1 MNLIPDQPIL
11 TGDQILPY
19 IPQRAPMVFV
29 DTFYG
34 MIDNAQYSSLL
45 VTPDMVFVEDGK
57 LLDIGLIEFLTQS
70 GYVWFSYREKVIL
83 QKSDLEITKGYLC
96 KIKNVHVS
104 STPPIGTRIY
114 SRMDVIFFSSSF
126 CTIHMTAYTE
136 DGTLAEGDF
145 DVISLN

>member
-1 MNLIPDQPIL
+1 MNLIPAHPIL
-11 TGDQILPY
+11 TGDQILSY

-34 MIDNAQYSSLL
+34 MIDNAQYSSLF
-45 VTPDMVFVEDGK
+45 VTPDMAFVEDGK
-57 LLDIGLIEFLTQS
+57 LLDIGLIEFLSQS

-96 KIKNVHVS
+96 KIKNVHVF
-104 STPPIGTRIY
+104 STPTTGTRIY
-114 SRMDVIFFSSSF
+114 SKMDVIFFSSSL
-126 CTIHMTAYTE
+126 CSVHLTAYTE
-136 DGTLAEGDF
+136 NDTLAEGDF

>member
-1 MNLIPDQPIL
+1 MNFIPDKPIL
-11 TGDQILPY
+11 TGEQILPY
-19 IPQRAPMVFV
+19 IPHRAPMVFV

-45 VTPDMVFVEDGK
+45 VSPDMAFLEDGK

-70 GYVWFSYREKVIL
+70 GYVWFSYREKVIM

-104 STPPIGTRIY
+104 GTPHIGTRIY

>member
-1 MNLIPDQPIL
+1 MNFIPDTPIL
-11 TGDQILPY
+11 TGEQILPY
-19 IPQRAPMVFV
+19 LPQRPPMVFV
-29 DTFYG
+29 DSFFG
-34 MIDNAQYSSLL
+34 MFDNVQYSSLL
-45 VTPDMVFVEDGK
+45 ITPEMVFVEDGR

-104 STPPIGTRIY
+104 DTPRTGTRIY
-114 SRMDVIFFSSSF
+114 SKMEVIFYSSSF
-126 CTIHMTAYTE
+126 STIHLTAYTE
-136 DGTLAEGDF
+136 NGTLAEGDF

>member
-1 MNLIPDQPIL
+1 MNFIPDKPIL

-45 VTPDMVFVEDGK
+45 VTPDMVFVENGK

-83 QKSDLEITKGYLC
+83 QKNDLEITKGYLC

-104 STPPIGTRIY
+104 ETPGIGTRIY
-114 SRMDVIFFSSSF
+114 SRMDVIYFSTSF

-136 DGTLAEGDF
+136 NGTLAEGDF

>member
-1 MNLIPDQPIL
+1 MNRIPDQPIL

-34 MIDNAQYSSLL
+34 LIDDAQYSSLL
-45 VTPDMVFVEDGK
+45 VTPDMAFVEDGK

-70 GYVWFSYREKVIL
+70 GYVWFSYREKVLL
-83 QKSDLEITKGYLC
+83 QKSDLEIMKGYLY

-104 STPPIGTRIY
+104 DTPCTGTRIY
-114 SRMDVIFFSSSF
+114 SKMDVVFFSSSF
-126 CTIHMTAYTE
+126 STIHLTAFTE
-136 DGTLAEGDF
+136 NGTLAEGDF

>member
-19 IPQRAPMVFV
+19 IPQRPPMVFV

-45 VTPDMVFVEDGK
+45 VTSDMVFVENGK

-83 QKSDLEITKGYLC
+83 QKSDLEIAKGYLC
-96 KIKNVHVS
+96 KIKNVHVFN
-104 STPPIGTRIY
+104 TPCVGTRIY
-114 SRMDVIFFSSSF
+114 SRMDVIFFSTSF
-126 CTIHMTAYTE
+126 CTIHLTAYTE

>member
-1 MNLIPDQPIL
+1 MNLIPDKPML

-19 IPQRAPMVFV
+19 IPQRPPMVFV

-34 MIDNAQYSSLL
+34 MIDDAQYSSLL
-45 VTPDMVFVEDGK
+45 VTPDMEFVEDGK

-96 KIKNVHVS
+96 KIKNVLVS
-104 STPPIGTRIY
+104 GTPSTGTRIY

-136 DGTLAEGDF
+136 NGTLAEGDF

>member
-1 MNLIPDQPIL
+1 MNFIPDKPIL

-19 IPQRAPMVFV
+19 IPQRLPMVFV

-70 GYVWFSYREKVIL
+70 GYVWFSYREKIIL

-104 STPPIGTRIY
+104 DTPSIGTRIY

>member
-19 IPQRAPMVFV
+19 IPQRPPMVFV

-34 MIDNAQYSSLL
+34 LIDNALYSSLL

-104 STPPIGTRIY
+104 DTPSIGTRIY

-126 CTIHMTAYTE
+126 STIHMTAYTE

>member
-11 TGDQILPY
+11 TGDQIFPY
-19 IPQRAPMVFV
+19 IPQRPPMVFV

-34 MIDNAQYSSLL
+34 MMDNAIYSSLL
-45 VTPDMVFVEDGK
+45 VTPDMVFVENGR

-70 GYVWFSYREKVIL
+70 GYVWFCYYEKVVL
-83 QKSDLEITKGYLC
+83 QKSDMEITKGYIC
-96 KIKNVHVS
+96 KIKNVHVLN
-104 STPPIGTRIY
+104 TPRVGTRIY
-114 SRMDVIFFSSSF
+114 SKMDVIFYSSSF

-145 DVISLN
+145 DVISFS

>member
-19 IPQRAPMVFV
+19 IPQRPPMVFV

-34 MIDNAQYSSLL
+34 LIDNALYSSLL

-83 QKSDLEITKGYLC
+83 QKGDLEITKGYLC

-104 STPPIGTRIY
+104 DTPSIGTRIY

-126 CTIHMTAYTE
+126 STIHMTAYTE

>member
-1 MNLIPDQPIL
+1 MNFIPDKPIL

-19 IPQRAPMVFV
+19 IPQRPPMVFV

>member
-45 VTPDMVFVEDGK
+45 ITPDMVFVEDGK

>member
-1 MNLIPDQPIL
+1 MNFIPDKPIL
-11 TGDQILPY
+11 IGDQILPY
-19 IPQRAPMVFV
+19 IPQREPMVFV

-45 VTPDMVFVEDGK
+45 ITPDMVFVEDGK

-83 QKSDLEITKGYLC
+83 QKNDLEITKGYLC
-96 KIKNVHVS
+96 KIKNVHVFD
-104 STPPIGTRIY
+104 TPSIGTRIY
-114 SRMDVIFFSSSF
+114 SRMDVIYFSTSF

-136 DGTLAEGDF
+136 NGTLAEGDF

>member
-1 MNLIPDQPIL
+1 MNHIPDHPIL
-11 TGDQILPY
+11 TGDQILSY
-19 IPQRAPMVFV
+19 IPQRPPMVFV

-45 VTPDMVFVEDGK
+45 VTPDMMFMEDGK

-70 GYVWFSYREKVIL
+70 GYVWFCYYEKVLL

-96 KIKNVHVS
+96 KIKNVHVFD
-104 STPPIGTRIY
+104 TPCTGTRIY
-114 SRMDVIFFSSSF
+114 SKMDVIFYSSSF

-136 DGTLAEGDF
+136 DETLAEGDF
-145 DVISLN
+145 DVISFN

>member
-19 IPQRAPMVFV
+19 IPQRPPMVFV

-34 MIDNAQYSSLL
+34 LIDNTQYSSLL

-104 STPPIGTRIY
+104 DTPSIGTRIY

-126 CTIHMTAYTE
+126 STIHMTAYTE

>member
-1 MNLIPDQPIL
+1 MNIIPDQPIL

-45 VTPDMVFVEDGK
+45 VTPDMAFVEDGK

-114 SRMDVIFFSSSF
+114 SRMDVIFFSFSF

-136 DGTLAEGDF
+136 DGTLAKGDF
-145 DVISLN
+145 DVISFN